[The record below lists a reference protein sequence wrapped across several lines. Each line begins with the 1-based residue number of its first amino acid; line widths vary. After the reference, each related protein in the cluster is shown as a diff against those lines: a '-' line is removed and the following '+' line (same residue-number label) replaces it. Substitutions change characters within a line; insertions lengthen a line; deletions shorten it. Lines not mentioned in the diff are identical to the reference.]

1 MPIMHRG
8 QKITKIMHRGAEI
21 TKIYHRGALV
31 YDATAQTVAEKTAKT
46 ARKVRKRI
54 ANGRDGKEK

>member
-46 ARKVRKRI
+46 ARKVRKK
-54 ANGRDGKEK
+54 DS

>member
-31 YDATAQTVAEKTAKT
+31 YDAATQTVAEKTART
-46 ARKVRKRI
+46 ARKLRKK
-54 ANGRDGKEK
+54 DK

>member
-31 YDATAQTVAEKTAKT
+31 YDATTQAIAEKAAKT
-46 ARKVRKRI
+46 TRKARKK
-54 ANGRDGKEK
+54 G

>member
-8 QKITKIMHRGAEI
+8 QKITKIMHRGVEI

-31 YDATAQTVAEKTAKT
+31 YDSTAQTIAEKATRTIRKAK
-46 ARKVRKRI
+46 KK
-54 ANGRDGKEK
+54 DK